1 MKVYS
6 FNKLLLLSSAL
17 VENAVGFFF
26 PTFSPRFDD
35 RRMMMSA
42 DIKMQQP
49 SSVVSSISTRRQ
61 WYQQCSVAVAGVAM
75 TTFPRS
81 AAAERL
87 VEYQGENNGG
97 ASKSRRADNSNVVFV
112 QDHYYIF
119 GTAPPFIP
127 PGDMSYPEKMP
138 FVPSKQRIE
147 TLVKYRPRVQR
158 GIDLLASLQ
167 GEIAAGNYKSILGG
181 EAPEYS
187 IRPFGLLAAGFLG
200 SETTVNNEL
209 YLARWYIN
217 EIFLD
222 INDIKTAPSKDAA
235 LASHANAI
243 KAVNSLLGML
253 NRSITSKVGDP
264 FVLVGVGSVIQIDD
278 N

>member
-1 MKVYS
+1 
-6 FNKLLLLSSAL
+6 
-17 VENAVGFFF
+17 
-26 PTFSPRFDD
+26 
-35 RRMMMSA
+35 MMMSA

-49 SSVVSSISTRRQ
+49 SSAVGSISTRRQ
-61 WYQQCSVAVAGVAM
+61 WYQRCSLAAAGAAM
-75 TTFPRS
+75 TAFPRS

-87 VEYQGENNGG
+87 VEYQGEANGG
-97 ASKSRRADNSNVVFV
+97 ASRSRRADNSNVVFV

-127 PGDMSYPEKMP
+127 PGDTSYPEKLP
-138 FVPSKQRIE
+138 FVPSKQRVE
-147 TLVKYRPRVQR
+147 ALAKYRPRVQR
-158 GIDLLASLQ
+158 GIDLLASLR
-167 GEIAAGNYKSILGG
+167 GEIEAGRYPAVLGA

-222 INDIKTAPSKDAA
+222 INDIKAAPSKEAA
-235 LASHANAI
+235 LASHSNAI
-243 KAVNSLLGML
+243 KALNSLLGML
-253 NRSITSKVGDP
+253 NRAITSKVGDP
-264 FVLVGVGSVIQIDD
+264 FELLSSSSSSPTPPPETATGSATQESTVAVQES
-278 N
+278 